1 MTTFLYGYWRL
12 IIYAIDFHTLKQSY
26 QEGRN
31 MFQRFYCLA
40 TEQADTVLQFANFH
54 IELRLGI

>member
-1 MTTFLYGYWRL
+1 
-12 IIYAIDFHTLKQSY
+12 
-26 QEGRN
+26 